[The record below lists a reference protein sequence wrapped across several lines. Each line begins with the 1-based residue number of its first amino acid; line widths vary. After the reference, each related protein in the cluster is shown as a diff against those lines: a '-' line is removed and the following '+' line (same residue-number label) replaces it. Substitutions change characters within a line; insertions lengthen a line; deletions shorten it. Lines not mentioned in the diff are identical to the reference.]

1 MEPPAELAPPA
12 SPRLSGVSASD
23 VVKTKVESFFAGKNS
38 RRIHIQTDKPLYKP
52 GETIWVRI
60 WDVTTKGLSGQHPT
74 AGMHVELLSPRGA
87 QVAKR
92 KVREQSGAG
101 QTDFALDASIVGGE
115 YKLKVKTF
123 DGVQEGVALINY
135 LLAKR
140 EVRDWPG
147 IGAALEA
154 LGALFV
160 DRDDAQ
166 SGARVIREAVTRL
179 RSDVSVLTFAEGTTT
194 SGRGVLPFRRGI
206 FGAARIARVPV
217 VPVAIRYE
225 DPELSW
231 VGSQSFLPHYLRTA
245 SKAVTHVH
253 LHFMDPLEVA
263 EGGEDRCAKHARQ
276 MVRAWVAPHA
286 QA

>member
-1 MEPPAELAPPA
+1 MPFPP
-12 SPRLSGVSASD
+12 
-23 VVKTKVESFFAGKNS
+23 
-38 RRIHIQTDKPLYKP
+38 
-52 GETIWVRI
+52 
-60 WDVTTKGLSGQHPT
+60 
-74 AGMHVELLSPRGA
+74 
-87 QVAKR
+87 
-92 KVREQSGAG
+92 
-101 QTDFALDASIVGGE
+101 IVGGMQDQTIATE
-115 YKLKVKTF
+115 SPLREARRSGSRLGRTTLLVAEALANEALRGIDDPAEDTLARAARLSF
-123 DGVQEGVALINY
+123 VAQQLCAVHGVRVHVTGEVPRQPVALVANHVSY
-135 LLAKR
+135 LDPLAVLSCMPASAIAKR

-147 IGAALEA
+147 VGAALEA

-206 FGAARIARVPV
+206 FGAARIAGVPV

-245 SKAVTHVH
+245 SKPVTHVH
-253 LHFMDPLEVA
+253 VHFMDPLEVGR
-263 EGGEDRCAKHARQ
+263 GGEDRCAKQARHA
-276 MVRAWVAPHA
+276 VRAWVAPHA